1 MRQRDASEEC
11 RSSPGD
17 ISKAEK
23 PEETHEL
30 CTELLSNVEWLDIKT
45 ERKVKTDLQRSDWV
59 PKRLVSVIYWARK
72 QEWGVREK
80 YHEFILNLLSL
91 KS

>member
-1 MRQRDASEEC
+1 MGQRDASEEC

-17 ISKAEK
+17 TRKAEK
-23 PEETHEL
+23 PEETREL
-30 CTELLSNVEWLDIKT
+30 CPELLSNAEWVDTKT

-72 QEWGVREK
+72 QE
-80 YHEFILNLLSL
+80 
-91 KS
+91 